1 MNQPP
6 VTNRP
11 ERRLPSGGGLAL
23 GIGVGVALGAAFN
36 NIAIGIAIGA
46 AIGVVLDQANAR
58 RNRHEQ

>member
-1 MNQPP
+1 MDQPP
-6 VTNRP
+6 AEHRP

-23 GIGVGVALGAAFN
+23 GIGVGVALGAALN
-36 NIAIGIAIGA
+36 NLAIGIAIGA